1 MDFNFTAEEIRDSK
15 MAFAS
20 AYKVYKEM
28 LSVYDDIMA
37 NNEVCKV
44 INKEIRMPQPNGK
57 DVDMQYKVILVFFID
72 LIKCYQNM
80 GHDINFKN
88 RDSYLL
94 PMTTNIKF
102 RQDMTTSIEFDY
114 FMSLDEVKFLY
125 TNLLRSFEAW
135 AKQDGSEFLFT
146 RFAKDADK
154 GICRKYVEL
163 MINSSGYIKAAKPTN
178 IRKEYKWTADL
189 KAIQL

>member
-1 MDFNFTAEEIRDSK
+1 MEFNFTPEEIANSK

-20 AYKVYKEM
+20 AYKVYKQM

-37 NNEVCKV
+37 NKEVCKV

-80 GHDINFKN
+80 GHEINFDN
-88 RDSYLL
+88 RDCFLL

-102 RQDMTTSIEFDY
+102 RQDMTTDIEFKY

-125 TNLLRSFEAW
+125 TYLLRSFEGW
-135 AKQDGSEFLFT
+135 ARQDGSEFLFT

-154 GICRKYVEL
+154 EICRKYLEL
-163 MINSSGYIKAAKPTN
+163 MINSSGYIKAAKPTS
-178 IRKEYKWTADL
+178 IRMEYKWTADL
-189 KAIQL
+189 KAIKF

>member
-1 MDFNFTAEEIRDSK
+1 MEFNFTPEEVRDAK
-15 MAFAS
+15 LAFAS

-28 LSVYDDIMA
+28 ISMYDDIMA
-37 NNEVCKV
+37 NKEVCKV

-57 DVDMQYKVILVFFID
+57 DVDMQYKVVLVFFID

-80 GHDINFKN
+80 GHEINFEN
-88 RDSYLL
+88 RDCYLL

-102 RQDMTTSIEFDY
+102 RQDMTTDIEFKS

-135 AKQDGSEFLFT
+135 ARQDGSEFLFT

-154 GICRKYVEL
+154 EICRKYVEL

-178 IRKEYKWTADL
+178 IRLEYKWTSDL
-189 KAIQL
+189 KAIRF